1 VVTTLEYAQLSG
13 RAYAATQKN
22 RTPVP
27 AGWAE
32 LGWFPDQANGFSAG
46 IYKKGSEIVIA
57 FTGTNADLL
66 TDFAMGNW
74 PLFTGAS
81 ASDQLTQAML
91 LYMDTKIHNSG
102 ATISFTGHSMGGG
115 LASIMAVFFDRPAV
129 VFDSAPFQK
138 GALNR
143 LDVYAN
149 AMQSVGYSDATFNS
163 YLASPISSFLSRQG
177 QVMNTF
183 MQGEFLDPLRWGGTV
198 IGSSAPSVSP
208 GAPVDVSATKELHSL
223 TALASMLASPAFSE
237 AVRANRHLF
246 HQLFDPGLYA
256 QSTETSTQVDLL
268 AHLYNTQVAA
278 TSVPL
283 LDRFAAD
290 VLRIGVTAESGSQ
303 AAMQKALAAAAMGYY
318 YFSEPQQATQFFTLT
333 GNTLQCTTAQGAA
346 LPGVENRAS
355 TYIEKW
361 LGPVANDHGEFYFP
375 SFGTAY
381 QQWNVATGTGNSVA
395 NAVDASKT
403 QLFVGQGGN
412 DDYQGGTADDLFFAG
427 AGADLI
433 KGGAGDDRLYG
444 GAGADTLTGGAGDDQ
459 LFGGAGTDTY
469 SFAGSFGADTITD
482 TGHDGSISVAGL
494 NTINGAGAFKTSGS
508 TWQSHDGQV
517 VYALAD
523 SGTGKTDLVVAV
535 ASAGATG
542 RIVVRDWAE
551 GRLGIS
557 LGTTPVPQA
566 VERNFTGDYLKQESN
581 GHYVFEGFP
590 ANIAS
595 AGAQPNAPDWLVGS
609 FGDDLIQGLGGNDL
623 LVGLE
628 GDDLLRGGDGV
639 DLLYGDLGRD
649 TLEGGAGDDLLLG
662 SAWGGGATYLR
673 TVVDYGLLPA
683 NLPGTL
689 VANGFYWAITS
700 LKVHNAPSGN
710 LLETDGNVISGG
722 ADNDFIAAG
731 MADDVA
737 HGDSGID
744 EVWGMGGNDLLFGDA
759 DNDYLYGDGLFRVA
773 GDLWFWNALRT
784 EDADHGNDVLDGGSG
799 DDQLVGQGGNDT
811 LYGGIGNDE
820 LYGDDDDSAR
830 TAISLH
836 GSDWLD
842 GGDGNDELIGGGG
855 ADSLFGGEGKDILFG
870 DAGKQPAGS
879 PGYIAPQFH
888 GDDYMD
894 GGAGN
899 DTLQGEGGND
909 ILLGGAG
916 ADLIFGDDGDD
927 WLEGGTENDQL
938 SGDDGND
945 ALFGGDGDDTLA
957 GGTGNDTLIG
967 GQGHDALVGGQ
978 GADVMFGGPG
988 RDSYEINDP
997 GDQIVEADD
1006 GLRTEIA
1013 ASISYELPGTL
1024 YGLTLTGLSDLS
1036 GTGNAAG
1043 NAIVGNAGSNQISG
1057 LGGDDYLHG
1066 KAGNDSLSGG
1076 DGDDEVRG
1084 GEGSDHLTGG
1094 AGFDRLYGNGD
1105 AEADNSGSDF
1115 LDGGAGSDWLY
1126 GGEGS
1131 DTYAFG
1137 RGDGW
1142 DYIGES
1148 EAPLDTDVL
1157 QFKAGIL
1164 PGQVSLHRVQG
1175 DLVVSL
1181 DNGGGQVTVQYYFRD
1196 GNGAGIE
1203 QIRFDDGTVW
1213 AAADIA
1219 ARVHVGVQSSVAG
1232 TAAGDVFVVDDEY
1245 DTINEAAGGGIDT
1258 VQASRSFTLPANV
1271 ENLHLQGAL
1280 HIDARGNSLNNVL
1293 LGNEGDNLLDGREG
1307 AGDVAYGGRGNDS
1320 YVNVETVVEMPDEG
1334 IDTLLS
1340 ERSATL
1346 PANVENFRVTG
1357 AYFGVT
1363 ATGNE
1368 LNNTLWSSTDAHGNI
1383 LDGGAGADTMIASA
1397 SGGLSSVSAI
1407 FVVDNVGDVVVAQ
1420 ANGGIWDE
1428 VRSSIDYALGS
1439 HVENLTLTGNA
1450 SLVGI
1455 GNVLNNKLTGN
1466 SGANV
1471 LMGLDGNDTFVGGSG
1486 DDTLIG
1492 GAGNDVYMFN
1502 TDNFSTSPAGNDTI
1516 DNFDT
1521 APDRNDVLVV
1531 TTALSNLQ
1539 IIRVGDDLRIGW
1551 VPTYWAAFPASMT
1564 VKSFY
1569 AAENARDYRIDK
1581 LVDQY
1586 TASFLTGE
1594 QLAALGEQNLLPN
1607 VINGTELGDSNLAG
1621 TWRNDV
1627 ISGLG
1632 GNDTIVFSG
1641 GGDTALPGTG
1651 ADYVYGSAGGLP
1663 DTVVLGRGDGQ
1674 DYFVRAEAQDI
1685 VRWQSGVLP
1694 ADVVV
1699 RVLPVPALNR
1709 TDLVLSING
1718 TADSLTLTPPDGANA
1733 SPGVRVEFADGGTVW
1748 TPADLLARTLLPTED
1763 ADQIYGSA
1771 ATDVIAGAGGADSLF
1786 GLGGN
1791 DTLSGGDG
1799 DDLLDG
1805 GAGADTMAGGAGN
1818 DSYVVDEPGD
1828 SVSEAP
1834 GAGTDSVSSSIAWV
1848 LAQDFENL
1856 TLTGTV
1862 AINGTGNAA
1871 NNVITGNSAANVLD
1885 GGAGAD
1891 SMAGGAGNDTYVV
1904 DSSLDVVTEV
1914 ASAGT
1919 DQVLSSVTLVLP
1931 INVENLTLTGT
1942 AAINATG
1949 NAVANTLVGNAADN
1963 VINGAGG
1970 ADAMAGGAGN
1980 DTYVVDNSMDVV
1992 TEAAG
1997 AGTDLVQSSVAYTLG
2012 ANLEN
2017 LTLTGTAAI
2026 AGTGNTLDN
2035 IIFGNSVNNT
2045 LRGGAGNDRL
2055 IGGGGTDTLVGGTGN
2070 DTYVVDSTGDVV
2082 TERAGEGVDVVESS
2096 ATYTLAAN
2104 VEHLTLT
2111 GTAAIN
2117 GTGNAANNTL
2127 TGNAGA
2133 NVLNGGAGVD
2143 LLSGGAGNDTYVVD
2157 VPSDNVVELADQGTD
2172 LVQSAISWTL
2182 GAHLENLTLTGT
2194 TAVNASGN
2202 ALNNVLTG
2210 NSAANVLDGK
2220 EGADTM
2226 VGGAG
2231 NDIYVV
2237 DNAADVVTEAA
2248 SAGTD
2253 TVQSS
2258 ITWTL
2263 AANIE
2268 NLTLTGTAPVN
2279 GTGNTLANQL
2289 TGNAASNTLNG
2300 GAGND
2305 TLAGGAGNDIYVV
2318 DAVGDQ
2324 TIEAVGAGTDQVQ
2337 SAISWTLADNVE
2349 NLTLTGTATVN
2360 GAGNALANV
2369 LTGNSANNSLTGGE
2383 GNDYYVGG
2391 GGNDTLVD
2399 SSTTSADV
2407 YAWGLTQGSD
2417 TINDAG
2423 GTDRIELGNG
2433 ITAAQLS
2440 YTHVGNDLRIGISGQ
2455 ANTLTVL
2462 GWYTGTTKRIE
2473 TIKLADGSNINL
2485 GTAAPLA
2492 VTGRSQASYWRGDA
2506 ADADRVALSNDALL
2520 DSQASALV
2528 SAMAAFQAG
2537 AEGTL
2542 SHMAWR
2548 RPDPPAWMAV
2558 DAR

>member
-1 VVTTLEYAQLSG
+1 MQPSPTGPVPDNGVGFSYVVVKN
-13 RAYAATQKN
+13 AATQ
-22 RTPVP
+22 
-27 AGWAE
+27 
-32 LGWFPDQANGFSAG
+32 
-46 IYKKGSEIVIA
+46 EIVISFA
-57 FTGTNADLL
+57 GTNQPIDWPQNFTNGLGLSSPQAIEAAKLYCRVRADNPNAQITL
-66 TDFAMGNW
+66 
-74 PLFTGAS
+74 
-81 ASDQLTQAML
+81 
-91 LYMDTKIHNSG
+91 
-102 ATISFTGHSMGGG
+102 TGHSLGGG
-115 LASIMAVFFDRPAV
+115 LASIIAVWFDVDAV
-129 VFDSAPFQK
+129 VFDEAPFELTARNPIAINSAK
-138 GALNR
+138 VALLAAGLDLGAFAGYTGL
-143 LDVYAN
+143 LDFVSREAKVANHYVDGEALAYGRALWPTIVGSVDKFIPAGVRDMNNIAGAN
-149 AMQSVGYSDATFNS
+149 ALHSQALLSALLMSESFRQAT
-163 YLASPISSFLSRQG
+163 LACSRVLP
-177 QVMNTF
+177 QVMNADLYDLSTK
-183 MQGEFLDPLRWGGTV
+183 
-198 IGSSAPSVSP
+198 GSSRNFLLDLIRSEQSSSGTGKLSKFSIDLGKISASV
-208 GAPVDVSATKELHSL
+208 ASL
-223 TALASMLASPAFSE
+223 S
-237 AVRANRHLF
+237 
-246 HQLFDPGLYA
+246 
-256 QSTETSTQVDLL
+256 
-268 AHLYNTQVAA
+268 VAA
-278 TSVPL
+278 Q
-283 LDRFAAD
+283 D
-290 VLRIGVTAESGSQ
+290 
-303 AAMQKALAAAAMGYY
+303 ALIAQCIEWYY
-318 YFSEPQQATQFFTLT
+318 RQPENYTGPQFYTVS
-333 GNTLQCTTAQGAA
+333 GNTLQYSTAQGVQSKAA
-346 LPGVENRAS
+346 AYV
-355 TYIEKW
+355 EKW
-361 LGPVANDHGEFYFP
+361 LTPVATDHGMTSFP
-375 SFGTAY
+375 SFGTAFD
-381 QQWNVATGTGNSVA
+381 QWNVATGTGNSVA
-395 NAVDASKT
+395 NAVDAAKT

-444 GAGADTLTGGAGDDQ
+444 GAGADTLTGGGGDDQ
-459 LFGGAGTDTY
+459 LFGGADADVY
-469 SFAGSFGADTITD
+469 VFAGSFGADTITD

-494 NTINGAGAFKTSGS
+494 NTLSGTGAFKTSGS

-551 GRLGIS
+551 GRMGIS
-557 LGTTPVPQA
+557 LGTTSLPQPIDQGY
-566 VERNFTGDYLKQESN
+566 TGDYLKRQSN
-581 GHYVFEGFP
+581 GRYVFEGYP

-595 AGAQPNAPDWLVGS
+595 SGVQANAPDWLVGS
-609 FGDDLIQGLGGNDL
+609 FGDDHIQGLGGNDL
-623 LVGLE
+623 LVGWE
-628 GDDLLRGGDGV
+628 GDDLVQGGDGA
-639 DLLYGDLGRD
+639 DLLSGWLGRD
-649 TLEGGAGDDLLLG
+649 TLEGGSGNDFLWG
-662 SAWGGGATYLR
+662 SGWGGYPLEA
-673 TVVDYGLLPA
+673 VVDNSPVPS
-683 NLPGTL
+683 NLPG
-689 VANGFYWAITS
+689 VIAAGFYWAITS
-700 LKVHNAPSGN
+700 TDLWNVQTGN
-710 LLETDGNVISGG
+710 VPEPDGNFSSGG
-722 ADNDFIAAG
+722 AGNDFIAAG
-731 MADDVA
+731 WASDVA
-737 HGDSGID
+737 HGDAGND
-744 EVWGMGGNDLLFGDA
+744 EIWGMGGSDLLFGDA
-759 DNDYLYGDGLFRVA
+759 DNDVLWGDGYTSTTSWVWTDDA
-773 GDLWFWNALRT
+773 EHGD
-784 EDADHGNDVLDGGSG
+784 DVLDGGSG
-799 DDQLVGQGGNDT
+799 DDQLVGQGRGDT
-811 LYGGIGNDE
+811 LYGGIGNDR
-820 LYGDDDDSAR
+820 LYGDDDRSDR
-830 TAISLH
+830 TAVSLH
-836 GSDWLD
+836 GSDLLD
-842 GGDGNDELIGGGG
+842 GGDGADELVGGGG
-855 ADSLFGGEGKDILFG
+855 ADTLYGGADTDILSG
-870 DAGKQPAGS
+870 DSGYAAVGS
-879 PGYIAPQFH
+879 LGYIAPQYQ
-888 GDDYMD
+888 GDDYLD

-909 ILLGGAG
+909 ILMGGAG
-916 ADLIFGDDGDD
+916 ADLVFGDDGND
-927 WLEGGTENDQL
+927 WLESGADDDQL
-938 SGDDGND
+938 SGDAGDD
-945 ALFGGDGDDTLA
+945 YLFGGDGHDTLV
-957 GGTGNDTLIG
+957 GGTGADTLEGGPGADVLSGGDGADTLIGGDDNDTLIG
-967 GQGHDALVGGQ
+967 GL
-978 GADVMFGGPG
+978 GADVMIGGRG
-988 RDSYEINDP
+988 HDTYEINDP
-997 GDQIVEADD
+997 GDQIVEFVD
-1006 GLRTEIA
+1006 GYVAETA

-1024 YGLTLTGLSDLS
+1024 YGLTLTGLADLS

-1043 NAIVGNAGSNQISG
+1043 NAIVGNAGSNQLSG
-1057 LGGDDYLHG
+1057 LGGDDDLHG
-1066 KAGNDSLSGG
+1066 KAGNDTLSGG
-1076 DGDDEVRG
+1076 DGHDELRG
-1084 GEGSDHLTGG
+1084 GVGSDQLSGGAGSDHL
-1094 AGFDRLYGNGD
+1094 YGNGHG
-1105 AEADNSGSDF
+1105 EVDNTGADF
-1115 LDGGAGSDWLY
+1115 LDGGTGNDWLY

-1164 PGQVSLHRVQG
+1164 PGQVSLHKVQG
-1175 DLVVSL
+1175 DLVVLL
-1181 DNGGGQVTVQYYFRD
+1181 DNGGGQVTVTYYFRD

-1203 QIRFDDGTVW
+1203 QIGFDDGTVW
-1213 AAADIA
+1213 SAADIA
-1219 ARVHVGVQSSVAG
+1219 ARVNVGVQSSSAG
-1232 TAAGDVFVVDDEY
+1232 TAADDVFIVDDEY
-1245 DTINEAAGGGIDT
+1245 DTITEAAGGGIDT

-1280 HIDARGNSLNNVL
+1280 HIDAKGNSLDNVL
-1293 LGNEGDNLLDGREG
+1293 RGNEGDNLLDGREG

-1320 YVNVETVVEMPDEG
+1320 YVKVETVVELPDEG

-1346 PANVENFRVTG
+1346 PANVENLRVTG
-1357 AYFGVT
+1357 AYYGVT

-1397 SGGLSSVSAI
+1397 SGLSSVSAI

-1466 SGANV
+1466 EGSNV
-1471 LMGLDGNDTFVGGSG
+1471 LLGLDGNDTLEGGGG
-1486 DDTLIG
+1486 DDTLVG
-1492 GAGNDVYMFN
+1492 GAGNDVYVFN
-1502 TDNFSTSPAGNDTI
+1502 VSGTGSVAAGHDTI
-1516 DNFDT
+1516 DNHDT
-1521 APDRNDVLVV
+1521 SPGRNDRLTVN
-1531 TTALSNLQ
+1531 TTASDLRFT
-1539 IIRVGDDLRIGW
+1539 RVGEDLKIAW
-1551 VPTYWAAFPASMT
+1551 FPTHWSHVASSVT
-1564 VKSFY
+1564 VKLFF
-1569 AAENARDYRIDK
+1569 AAQNAADYRIDR
-1581 LVDQY
+1581 V
-1586 TASFLTGE
+1586 SFSDGSYMNSE
-1594 QLAALGEQNLLPN
+1594 QLAAQVEQNLLPN
-1607 VINGTELGDSNLAG
+1607 VINGTEFADSNLSG
-1621 TWRNDV
+1621 TWRQDV
-1627 ISGLG
+1627 IYGFAGDDRIYLSG
-1632 GNDTIVFSG
+1632 D
-1641 GGDTALPGTG
+1641 GDTAVPGTG
-1651 ADYVYGSAGGLP
+1651 ADWVTRGLLNGTVPDPLGAGLP
-1663 DTVVLGRGDGQ
+1663 ATV
-1674 DYFVRAEAQDI
+1674 
-1685 VRWQSGVLP
+1685 
-1694 ADVVV
+1694 
-1699 RVLPVPALNR
+1699 ALNR
-1709 TDLVLSING
+1709 SDGKDYFMGATSKDVVRWHGVADTEVFVRFVPRNEPGTPTIDLVLSIAG
-1718 TADSLTLTPPDGANA
+1718 TTDSLTLTPPSTG
-1733 SPGVRVEFADGGTVW
+1733 SHPGVHVQFADTSTSW
-1748 TPADLLARTLLPTED
+1748 TPAELLARAMLPTEG
-1763 ADQIYGSA
+1763 ADRIYGTA

-1805 GAGADTMAGGAGN
+1805 GAGADTLAGGAGQDN
-1818 DSYVVDEPGD
+1818 YVVDDPGD

-1834 GAGTDSVSSSIAWV
+1834 GAGTDSVSSSISFV

-1904 DSSLDVVTEV
+1904 DNSLDVVTE
-1914 ASAGT
+1914 AAGAGT
-1919 DQVLSSVTLVLP
+1919 DGVLSSVTLVLP
-1931 INVENLTLTGT
+1931 TNVENLTLTGM

-1949 NAVANTLVGNAADN
+1949 NAAANTLVGNAADN

-1980 DTYVVDNSMDVV
+1980 DTYVVDATTDTV
-1992 TEAAG
+1992 TELAG
-1997 AGTDLVQSSVAYTLG
+1997 AGVDLVQSSVALTLG
-2012 ANLEN
+2012 PNLEN

-2035 IIFGNSVNNT
+2035 VITGNSANNT
-2045 LRGGAGNDRL
+2045 LTGGAGNDRL
-2055 IGGGGTDTLVGGTGN
+2055 VGGGGTDTLVGGAGN

-2157 VPSDNVVELADQGTD
+2157 VPGDTVVELAAQGTD

-2182 GAHLENLTLTGT
+2182 GEHLENLLLTGT
-2194 TAVNASGN
+2194 AAVNATGN

-2226 VGGAG
+2226 AGGAG

-2268 NLTLTGTAPVN
+2268 NLTLIGTAPVN
-2279 GTGNTLANQL
+2279 GNGNTLANQL
-2289 TGNAASNTLNG
+2289 TGN
-2300 GAGND
+2300 
-2305 TLAGGAGNDIYVV
+2305 
-2318 DAVGDQ
+2318 
-2324 TIEAVGAGTDQVQ
+2324 
-2337 SAISWTLADNVE
+2337 
-2349 NLTLTGTATVN
+2349 
-2360 GAGNALANV
+2360 
-2369 LTGNSANNSLTGGE
+2369 SANNTLTGGE
-2383 GNDYYVGG
+2383 GNDSYVGG

-2399 SSTTSADV
+2399 SSTTSAEV

-2455 ANTLTVL
+2455 AETLTVL
-2462 GWYTGTTKRIE
+2462 GWYTGAAKRVE
-2473 TIKLADGSNINL
+2473 TIKLADGSSINL
-2485 GTAAPLA
+2485 GTAAPLS
-2492 VTGRSQASYWRGDA
+2492 VTGRSRASYWRGDA
-2506 ADADRVALSNDALL
+2506 ADAGRVALANDALL
-2520 DSQASALV
+2520 DNQANALV

-2548 RPDPPAWMAV
+2548 RPDPPAWMVV